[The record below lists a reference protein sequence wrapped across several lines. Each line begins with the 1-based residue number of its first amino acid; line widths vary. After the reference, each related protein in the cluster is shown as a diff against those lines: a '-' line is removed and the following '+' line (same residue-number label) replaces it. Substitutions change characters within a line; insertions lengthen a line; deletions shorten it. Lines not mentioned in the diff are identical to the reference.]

1 MQKSDIIAFDM
12 ASRTDENLDQKF
24 DHLFRVIGGKNF
36 LESRAIGNEQPFYIS
51 AYHPALQGRID
62 VLLPSLVKRLSSSG
76 AAVLHLNF
84 YDLVIELLAERGVLD
99 RLIEKEP
106 ALDRDTFLSTLRNV
120 SDPKDHLVPLIAKK
134 LEENRPS
141 VVLLDGVGLVFP
153 YIRSHNVLEKLQGV
167 TGKTPAVLFFPGDY
181 SFVEQRGSY
190 LKLFGAMPDDRYY
203 RAFNIADIQP

>member
-1 MQKSDIIAFDM
+1 MRKSDIIASDM
-12 ASRTDENLDQKF
+12 ASRIDENLDQKF

-51 AYHPALQGRID
+51 AYHPSLQNRVD
-62 VLLPSLVKRLSSSG
+62 VLLPSLIKRLSSSG
-76 AAVLHLNF
+76 VAVLHLNF
-84 YDLVIELLAERGVLD
+84 YDLVIELLTERGVLD

-134 LEENRPS
+134 LEENRPA
-141 VVLLDGVGLVFP
+141 VVMLDGVGLVFP

-167 TGKTPAVLFFPGDY
+167 TGKTPSVLFFPGDY

>member
-1 MQKSDIIAFDM
+1 MRKSDIIASDM
-12 ASRTDENLDQKF
+12 ASRIDENLDQKF

-51 AYHPALQGRID
+51 AYHPSLQSRVD
-62 VLLPSLVKRLSSSG
+62 VLLPSLIKRLSSSG
-76 AAVLHLNF
+76 VAVLHLNF
-84 YDLVIELLAERGVLD
+84 YDLVIELLTERGVLD

-134 LEENRPS
+134 LEENRPA
-141 VVLLDGVGLVFP
+141 VVMLDGVGLVFP

-167 TGKTPAVLFFPGDY
+167 TGKTPSVLFFPGDY

>member
-1 MQKSDIIAFDM
+1 MRKSDIIASDM
-12 ASRTDENLDQKF
+12 ASRIDENLDQKF

-51 AYHPALQGRID
+51 AYHPSLQSRVD
-62 VLLPSLVKRLSSSG
+62 VLLPSLIKRLSSSG
-76 AAVLHLNF
+76 VAVLHLNF
-84 YDLVIELLAERGVLD
+84 YDMVIELLTERGVLD

-134 LEENRPS
+134 LEENRPA
-141 VVLLDGVGLVFP
+141 VVMLDGVGLVFP

-167 TGKTPAVLFFPGDY
+167 TGKTPSVLFFPGDY

>member
-1 MQKSDIIAFDM
+1 MQKSDIIAPDM
-12 ASRTDENLDQKF
+12 ASRVDENLDQKF
-24 DHLFRVIGGKNF
+24 DHLFRVVGGKNF
-36 LESRAIGNEQPFYIS
+36 IESRAIGNEQPFYIS
-51 AYHPALQGRID
+51 AYHPSLQGRID
-62 VLLPSLVKRLSSSG
+62 VLLPSLIKRLSSSG
-76 AAVLHLNF
+76 VAVLHLNF
-84 YDLVIELLAERGVLD
+84 YDLVLELLTERGVLD

-106 ALDRDTFLSTLRNV
+106 VLDRDTFLSTLRNV

-141 VVLLDGVGLVFP
+141 VVMLDGVGLVFP

-167 TGKTPAVLFFPGDY
+167 TGKTPSVLFFPGDY
-181 SFVEQRGSY
+181 SFVERRGSY

>member
-1 MQKSDIIAFDM
+1 MQKSDIIAPDM
-12 ASRTDENLDQKF
+12 ASRVDENLDQKF

-36 LESRAIGNEQPFYIS
+36 IESRAIGNEQPFYIS
-51 AYHPALQGRID
+51 AYHPSLQSRVD
-62 VLLPSLVKRLSSSG
+62 VLLPSLIKRLSSSG
-76 AAVLHLNF
+76 VAVLHLNF
-84 YDLVIELLAERGVLD
+84 YDLVLELLTERGVLD

-141 VVLLDGVGLVFP
+141 VVMLDGVGLVFP

-167 TGKTPAVLFFPGDY
+167 TGKTPSVLFFPGDY
-181 SFVEQRGSY
+181 SFVERRGSY

>member
-1 MQKSDIIAFDM
+1 MRKSDIIASDM
-12 ASRTDENLDQKF
+12 ASRVDENLDQKF
-24 DHLFRVIGGKNF
+24 DHLFRVVGGKNF
-36 LESRAIGNEQPFYIS
+36 IESRAIGNEQPFYIS
-51 AYHPALQGRID
+51 AYHPSLQNRID
-62 VLLPSLVKRLSSSG
+62 VLLPSLIKRLSSSG
-76 AAVLHLNF
+76 VAVLHLNF
-84 YDLVIELLAERGVLD
+84 YDLVLELLAERGVLD

-106 ALDRDTFLSTLRNV
+106 VLDRDTFLSTLRNV

-134 LEENRPS
+134 LEENRPG
-141 VVLLDGVGLVFP
+141 VVMLDGVGLVFP

>member
-1 MQKSDIIAFDM
+1 
-12 ASRTDENLDQKF
+12 
-24 DHLFRVIGGKNF
+24 
-36 LESRAIGNEQPFYIS
+36 
-51 AYHPALQGRID
+51 
-62 VLLPSLVKRLSSSG
+62 
-76 AAVLHLNF
+76 
-84 YDLVIELLAERGVLD
+84 VLD

-134 LEENRPS
+134 LEENRPA
-141 VVLLDGVGLVFP
+141 VVMLDGVGLVFP

-167 TGKTPAVLFFPGDY
+167 TGKTPSVLFFPGDY

>member
-1 MQKSDIIAFDM
+1 M
-12 ASRTDENLDQKF
+12 ASRIDENLDQKF

-51 AYHPALQGRID
+51 AYHPSLQSRVD
-62 VLLPSLVKRLSSSG
+62 VLLPSLIKRLSSSG
-76 AAVLHLNF
+76 VAVLHLNF
-84 YDLVIELLAERGVLD
+84 YDLVIELLTERGVLD

-134 LEENRPS
+134 LEENRPA
-141 VVLLDGVGLVFP
+141 VVMLDGVGLVFP
-153 YIRSHNVLEKLQGV
+153 YIRSQNVLEKLQGV
-167 TGKTPAVLFFPGDY
+167 TGKTPSVLFFPGDY

>member
-1 MQKSDIIAFDM
+1 MS
-12 ASRTDENLDQKF
+12 SRIDENLDQKF

-51 AYHPALQGRID
+51 AYHPALQNRLD
-62 VLLPSLVKRLSSSG
+62 ALLPSLIKRLASHG
-76 AAVLHLNF
+76 VAVLHLNF
-84 YDLVIELLAERGVLD
+84 YDLVLELLTERGVLE
-99 RLIEKEP
+99 RLIEREP

-134 LEENRPS
+134 LEEHRPG

-167 TGKTPAVLFFPGDY
+167 TGKTPSVLFFPGDY
-181 SFVEQRGSY
+181 SFVERRGSY

>member
-1 MQKSDIIAFDM
+1 MRKSDIIASDM
-12 ASRTDENLDQKF
+12 ASRIDENLDQKF

-51 AYHPALQGRID
+51 AYHPSLQSRVD
-62 VLLPSLVKRLSSSG
+62 VLLPSLIKRLSSSG
-76 AAVLHLNF
+76 VAVLHLNF
-84 YDLVIELLAERGVLD
+84 YDLVIELLTERGVLD

-134 LEENRPS
+134 LEENRPA
-141 VVLLDGVGLVFP
+141 VVMLDGVGLVFP
-153 YIRSHNVLEKLQGV
+153 YIRSQNVLEKLQGV
-167 TGKTPAVLFFPGDY
+167 TGKTPSVLFFPGDY